1 MPILDASVLDVARAD
16 AEILR
21 GVLGPV
27 THGPRHAEEMREA
40 ARRAGSFQ
48 ERESRRE
55 TNVSNAI
62 RSTERAGRVL
72 LHRLHSSV

>member
-1 MPILDASVLDVARAD
+1 MPILDASVLDVARA
-16 AEILR
+16 ETETLR

-40 ARRAGSFQ
+40 ARRAGSFTGRALQ
-48 ERESRRE
+48 READ
-55 TNVSNAI
+55 VSAAI

-72 LHRLHSSV
+72 IHRLHSSV